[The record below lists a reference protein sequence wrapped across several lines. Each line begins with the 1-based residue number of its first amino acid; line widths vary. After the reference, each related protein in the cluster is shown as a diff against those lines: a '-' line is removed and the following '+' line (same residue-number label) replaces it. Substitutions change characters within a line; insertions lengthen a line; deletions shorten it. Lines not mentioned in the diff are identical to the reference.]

1 MDHLKQPFHILPKAQ
16 VSLQKKYSQT
26 SLQTLLGTS
35 SSPPAIITFFH
46 FNGCVKAATQNWSYV
61 IGHWK
66 TKNGDSSCVY
76 FFFWGHL
83 WLWTCPLP
91 VSRFTTDIVG
101 SIQIIWPWNI
111 CISATLFRLLAHQ
124 TLFSI
129 LIHFSEQAG
138 TCSLRWVNITH
149 LIQAPFVCVYV
160 FLARDCEKSA
170 FYSR

>member
-1 MDHLKQPFHILPKAQ
+1 MVTVVVYI
-16 VSLQKKYSQT
+16 
-26 SLQTLLGTS
+26 
-35 SSPPAIITFFH
+35 FFL
-46 FNGCVKAATQNWSYV
+46 
-61 IGHWK
+61 
-66 TKNGDSSCVY
+66 
-76 FFFWGHL
+76 GHL

-138 TCSLRWVNITH
+138 TCSLRWVRSISPTLYKRLLFVYTYFWLEIAKRVPFTAGKWICIGLLGLLNC
-149 LIQAPFVCVYV
+149 LI
-160 FLARDCEKSA
+160 
-170 FYSR
+170 